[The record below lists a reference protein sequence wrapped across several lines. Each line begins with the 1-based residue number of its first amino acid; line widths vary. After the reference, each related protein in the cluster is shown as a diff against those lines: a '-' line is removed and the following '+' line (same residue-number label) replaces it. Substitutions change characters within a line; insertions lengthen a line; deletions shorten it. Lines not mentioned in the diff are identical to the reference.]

1 MTSNPLNR
9 GRDGLLSIDRLHRG
23 PAPSAVRI
31 GIVENDS
38 DFRDNLLLTLKK
50 LLPDARLHWWQSAEG
65 LLKEAEETLPD
76 VLLLD
81 IMLPGMTG
89 IDLTRELSRRGYQ
102 GKIVI
107 LTNMNSDSLILEA
120 IENGAVGYVLK
131 SDRRELKSIIETVVG
146 GGAILTPT
154 IALRV
159 MTALKAR
166 RQGAADFGLSERLQ
180 QVLELMVAG
189 KTIPQVAKV
198 LHLSPATVHGYVK
211 DIYKKLN
218 VHNRA
223 ELVGKVKKFG

>member
-1 MTSNPLNR
+1 M
-9 GRDGLLSIDRLHRG
+9 H
-23 PAPSAVRI
+23 V

-38 DFRDNLLLTLKK
+38 EFRDNLLFTLKK
-50 LLPDARLHWWQSAEG
+50 LLPSAKISWWQSAEG
-65 LLKEAEETLPD
+65 LLKEERNKLPE

-81 IMLPGMTG
+81 VMLPGMTG
-89 IDLTRELSRRGYQ
+89 IDLTRELTRGGYA

-131 SDRRELKSIIETVVG
+131 SDRRELKSIIETVLA

-159 MTALKAR
+159 MTALKSQR
-166 RQGAADFGLSERLQ
+166 HESPDFGLSDRLQ
-180 QVLELMVAG
+180 QVLDLMVAG
-189 KTIPQVAKV
+189 KTIPQVAKA
-198 LHLSPATVHGYVK
+198 LRLSATTVHDYVK

-223 ELVGKVKKFG
+223 ELVGRVHNRG

>member
-1 MTSNPLNR
+1 M
-9 GRDGLLSIDRLHRG
+9 H
-23 PAPSAVRI
+23 V

-38 DFRDNLLLTLKK
+38 EFRDNLLFTLKK
-50 LLPDARLHWWQSAEG
+50 LLPSAKISWWQSAEG
-65 LLKEAEETLPD
+65 LLKEERNKLPK

-81 IMLPGMTG
+81 VMLPGMTG
-89 IDLTRELSRRGYQ
+89 IDLTRELTRGGYA

-131 SDRRELKSIIETVVG
+131 SDRRELKSIIETVLA

-159 MTALKAR
+159 MTALKSQR
-166 RQGAADFGLSERLQ
+166 HESPDFGLSDRLQ
-180 QVLELMVAG
+180 QVLDLMVAG
-189 KTIPQVAKV
+189 KTIPQVAKA
-198 LHLSPATVHGYVK
+198 LRLSATTVHDYVK

-223 ELVGKVKKFG
+223 ELVGRVHNRG

>member
-1 MTSNPLNR
+1 M
-9 GRDGLLSIDRLHRG
+9 H
-23 PAPSAVRI
+23 I

-38 DFRDNLLLTLKK
+38 EFRDNLLFTLKK
-50 LLPDARLHWWQSAEG
+50 LLPGAKLSWWQSAEG
-65 LLKEAEETLPD
+65 LLKEDSDKLPEI
-76 VLLLD
+76 LLLD
-81 IMLPGMTG
+81 VMLPGMTG
-89 IDLTRELSRRGYQ
+89 IDLTRELTRGGYA

-131 SDRRELKSIIETVVG
+131 SDRRELKSIIETVLQ

-159 MTALKAR
+159 MTALKSQR
-166 RQGAADFGLSERLQ
+166 HESPDFGLSERLQ
-180 QVLELMVAG
+180 QVLDLMVAG
-189 KTIPQVAKV
+189 KTIPQVAKA
-198 LHLSPATVHGYVK
+198 LRLSATTVHGYVK

-223 ELVGKVKKFG
+223 ELVGRVHNRG

>member
-1 MTSNPLNR
+1 M
-9 GRDGLLSIDRLHRG
+9 H
-23 PAPSAVRI
+23 I

-38 DFRDNLLLTLKK
+38 AFRDDILVTLRRLMPSAK
-50 LLPDARLHWWQSAEG
+50 LSWWQSAENI
-65 LLKEAEETLPD
+65 LKERTEALPD

-81 IMLPGMTG
+81 VMLPGMTG
-89 IDLTRELSRRGYQ
+89 INLTRELMRDDYR

-107 LTNMNSDSLILEA
+107 LTNMNSDELILEA

-131 SDRRELKSIIETVVG
+131 SDRSELKSIIETVAA

-159 MTALKAR
+159 MTALRDR
-166 RQGAADFGLSERLQ
+166 RAETGDFGLSERLQ
-180 QVLELMVAG
+180 QVLEHMVAG

-198 LHLSPATVHGYVK
+198 LRLSPATVHGYVK

-218 VHNRA
+218 VHNRV
-223 ELVGKVKKFG
+223 ELVGKVRNFG

>member
-1 MTSNPLNR
+1 M
-9 GRDGLLSIDRLHRG
+9 H
-23 PAPSAVRI
+23 I

-38 DFRDNLLLTLKK
+38 AFRDDILLTLKK
-50 LLPDARLHWWQSAEG
+50 LMPNARLDWWQSAEN
-65 LLKEAEETLPD
+65 LLKEEIDELPEI
-76 VLLLD
+76 LLLD
-81 IMLPGMTG
+81 VMLPGMTG
-89 IDLTRELSRRGYQ
+89 IDLTGELNRQGYA

-107 LTNMNSDSLILEA
+107 LTNMNSDELILEA

-131 SDRRELKSIIETVVG
+131 SDRRELKSIIDTVVA

-159 MTALKAR
+159 MTAVRAR
-166 RQGAADFGLSERLQ
+166 RAESPDFGLSERLQ

-198 LHLSPATVHGYVK
+198 LRLSPATVHGYVK

-223 ELVGKVKKFG
+223 KLVGRVRNFG

>member
-1 MTSNPLNR
+1 M
-9 GRDGLLSIDRLHRG
+9 H
-23 PAPSAVRI
+23 I

-38 DFRDNLLLTLKK
+38 AFRDDILLTLKK
-50 LLPDARLHWWQSAEG
+50 LMPAVKLDWWQSAEN
-65 LLKEAEETLPD
+65 LLQEDMDELPD
-76 VLLLD
+76 ILLLD
-81 IMLPGMTG
+81 VMLPGMTG
-89 IDLTRELSRRGYQ
+89 IELTGELYRRGYG

-107 LTNMNSDSLILEA
+107 LTNMNSDELILEA

-131 SDRRELKSIIETVVG
+131 SDRRELKSIIDTVVA

-159 MTALKAR
+159 MTAVRER
-166 RQGAADFGLSERLQ
+166 RAESPDFGLSERLQ

-198 LHLSPATVHGYVK
+198 LRLSPATVHGYVK

-223 ELVGKVKKFG
+223 ELVGRVRNFG

>member
-1 MTSNPLNR
+1 MNTEN
-9 GRDGLLSIDRLHRG
+9 LH
-23 PAPSAVRI
+23 I
-31 GIVENDS
+31 GIVENDP
-38 DFRDNLLLTLKK
+38 DFRDNLLITLKK
-50 LLPDARLHWWQSAEG
+50 LLPGAVLSWWQSAES
-65 LLKEAEETLPD
+65 LLKENQGNLPE

-81 IMLPGMTG
+81 VMLPGMTG
-89 IDLTRELSRRGYQ
+89 IDLTRELTRHGYS

-131 SDRRELKSIIETVVG
+131 SDRRELKTIIETVLA

-159 MTALKAR
+159 MTALKSR
-166 RQGAADFGLSERLQ
+166 RSESADFGLSERLQ
-180 QVLELMVAG
+180 QVLDLMVTG
-189 KTIPQVAKV
+189 KSIPQVAKA
-198 LHLSPATVHGYVK
+198 LRLSPATVHGYVK
-211 DIYKKLN
+211 DIYKRLN

>member
-1 MTSNPLNR
+1 M
-9 GRDGLLSIDRLHRG
+9 H
-23 PAPSAVRI
+23 I

-38 DFRDNLLLTLKK
+38 AFRDDILLTLKK
-50 LLPDARLHWWQSAEG
+50 LMPAAKLDWWQSAEN
-65 LLKEAEETLPD
+65 LLKEDIGELPD
-76 VLLLD
+76 ILLLD
-81 IMLPGMTG
+81 VMLPGMTG
-89 IDLTRELSRRGYQ
+89 IDLTGELYRQGYA

-107 LTNMNSDSLILEA
+107 LTNMNSDELILEA

-131 SDRRELKSIIETVVG
+131 SDRRELKSIIDTVVA

-159 MTALKAR
+159 MTAVRER
-166 RQGAADFGLSERLQ
+166 RAESPDFGLSERLQ

-189 KTIPQVAKV
+189 KTIPQVAKT
-198 LHLSPATVHGYVK
+198 LRLSPATVHGYVK

-223 ELVGKVKKFG
+223 ELVGRVRNFG

>member
-1 MTSNPLNR
+1 M
-9 GRDGLLSIDRLHRG
+9 H
-23 PAPSAVRI
+23 I

-38 DFRDNLLLTLKK
+38 EFRDNLLITLKK
-50 LLPDARLHWWQSAEG
+50 LLPAAKLSWWQSAEG
-65 LLKEAEETLPD
+65 LLKEDLDKLPEI
-76 VLLLD
+76 LLLD
-81 IMLPGMTG
+81 VMLPGMTG
-89 IDLTRELSRRGYQ
+89 IDLTRELTRSRYA

-131 SDRRELKSIIETVVG
+131 SDRRELKSIIETVLA

-159 MTALKAR
+159 MTALKSQR
-166 RQGAADFGLSERLQ
+166 NESADFGLSERLQ
-180 QVLELMVAG
+180 QVLDLMVAG
-189 KTIPQVAKV
+189 KTIPQVAKA
-198 LHLSPATVHGYVK
+198 LRLSATTVHGYVK

-223 ELVGKVKKFG
+223 ELVGRVHNRG

>member
-1 MTSNPLNR
+1 M
-9 GRDGLLSIDRLHRG
+9 H
-23 PAPSAVRI
+23 V

-38 DFRDNLLLTLKK
+38 EFRDNLLFTLKK
-50 LLPDARLHWWQSAEG
+50 LLPSAKISWWQSAEG
-65 LLKEAEETLPD
+65 LLKEERNKLPE

-81 IMLPGMTG
+81 VMLPGMTG
-89 IDLTRELSRRGYQ
+89 IDLTRELMRGGYA

-131 SDRRELKSIIETVVG
+131 SDRRELKSIIETVLA

-159 MTALKAR
+159 MTALKSQR
-166 RQGAADFGLSERLQ
+166 HESPDFGLSDRLQ
-180 QVLELMVAG
+180 QVLDLMVAG
-189 KTIPQVAKV
+189 KTIPQVAKA
-198 LHLSPATVHGYVK
+198 LRLSATTVHGYVK

-223 ELVGKVKKFG
+223 ELVGRVHNRG

>member
-1 MTSNPLNR
+1 MGIPETM
-9 GRDGLLSIDRLHRG
+9 H
-23 PAPSAVRI
+23 I

-38 DFRDNLLLTLKK
+38 AFRDDILVTLKRLMPTAK
-50 LLPDARLHWWQSAEG
+50 LDWWQSAEN
-65 LLKEAEETLPD
+65 LLKENIDDLPD
-76 VLLLD
+76 ILLLD
-81 IMLPGMTG
+81 VMLPGMTG
-89 IDLTRELSRRGYQ
+89 IDLTGELNHRGYG

-107 LTNMNSDSLILEA
+107 LTNMNSDELILEA

-131 SDRRELKSIIETVVG
+131 SDRRELKSIIDTVVA

-159 MTALKAR
+159 MTAVRER
-166 RQGAADFGLSERLQ
+166 RAESPDFGLSERLQ

-198 LHLSPATVHGYVK
+198 LRLSPATVHGYVK

-223 ELVGKVKKFG
+223 ELVGRVRNFG

>member
-1 MTSNPLNR
+1 M
-9 GRDGLLSIDRLHRG
+9 H
-23 PAPSAVRI
+23 V

-38 DFRDNLLLTLKK
+38 EFRDNLLFTLKK
-50 LLPDARLHWWQSAEG
+50 LLPSAKISWWQSAEG
-65 LLKEAEETLPD
+65 LLKEERNKLPE

-81 IMLPGMTG
+81 VMLPGMTG
-89 IDLTRELSRRGYQ
+89 IDLTRELTRGGYA

-131 SDRRELKSIIETVVG
+131 SDRRELKSIIETVLA

-159 MTALKAR
+159 MTALKSQR
-166 RQGAADFGLSERLQ
+166 HESPDFGLSDRLQ
-180 QVLELMVAG
+180 QVLDLMVAG
-189 KTIPQVAKV
+189 KTIPQVAKA
-198 LHLSPATVHGYVK
+198 LRLSATTVHGYVK

-223 ELVGKVKKFG
+223 ELVGRVHNRG